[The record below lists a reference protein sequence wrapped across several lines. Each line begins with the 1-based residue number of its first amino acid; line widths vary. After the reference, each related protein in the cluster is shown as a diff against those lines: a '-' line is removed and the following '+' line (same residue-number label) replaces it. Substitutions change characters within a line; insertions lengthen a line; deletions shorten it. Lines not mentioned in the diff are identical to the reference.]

1 MGATCASYTIQHSVH
16 IARAEVCGGTSI
28 SNHLRKVGRHRSAFD
43 ENKRNVKVSGSQPRR
58 RYCFSAIPLILLSI
72 VLNFVSHCIFN
83 LNQNT

>member
-43 ENKRNVKVSGSQPRR
+43 ENKRNAKL
-58 RYCFSAIPLILLSI
+58 A
-72 VLNFVSHCIFN
+72 VLNLEGDTVFLQFRLFYYQLSLIS
-83 LNQNT
+83 